1 MSEAPDEERLRRWRL
16 VLGGD
21 EAEGTGASLSGE
33 DLRRDRALGA
43 LYDAEKKPEARSR
56 GRGRGGLGASA
67 PTVARWLGD
76 VRELFPTSV
85 VRVMQQDAMDR
96 LGLRQLLFEPELL
109 STVEVDVHLVADLL
123 ALSGM
128 MPAKSKALARD
139 VVRRCV
145 EDLERRLSEPLREA
159 VTGALH
165 RAARER
171 RPRHRDIDWN
181 RTIRANLKNYL
192 PEQQTVVPEHLV
204 GFGKKRRGL
213 KEVILCIDQSGSMA
227 TSVIYSGVFGS
238 VLASLPALS
247 THVVV
252 FDTAVVDLTDKLSE
266 PVDVLFGTQLGGG
279 TDIHQALTYC
289 QSLVTQPTETI
300 LVLVSDLIEGGV
312 RENLLKRAA
321 SLIASGVQLVTLL
334 ALSDDGAPVYDHDN
348 AAALATLGSPAFACT
363 PELFPE
369 LMAAALQRKDV
380 GAWAAS
386 RDLFATRAEQT

>member
-1 MSEAPDEERLRRWRL
+1 MSTSDEERLRRWRL

-33 DLRRDRALGA
+33 DQRRDRALAA
-43 LYDAEKKPEARSR
+43 LYDAEKRPEGGR
-56 GRGRGGLGASA
+56 GRRRGGLGASA

-109 STVEVDVHLVADLL
+109 STVEVNVHLVADLL

-128 MPAKSKALARD
+128 MPAKAKALARD

-145 EDLERRLSEPLREA
+145 EDLERRLAEPLREA

-165 RAARER
+165 RAARQQ
-171 RPRHRDIDWN
+171 RPRHGDIDWN

-192 PEQQTVVPEHLV
+192 PEHHTVVPEHLV

-213 KEVILCIDQSGSMA
+213 KEIILCIDQSGSMA

-238 VLASLPALS
+238 VLASLPAVS
-247 THVVV
+247 TKVVV
-252 FDTAVVDLTDKLSE
+252 FDTAVVDLTDKLGD
-266 PVDVLFGTQLGGG
+266 PVEVLFGTQLGGG

-289 QSLVTQPTETI
+289 QSLVTQPDETI

-363 PELFPE
+363 PEQFPE
-369 LMAAALQRKDV
+369 LMAAAIQRQDV
-380 GAWAAS
+380 GAWAAA
-386 RDLFATRAEQT
+386 RGLLAARGNG